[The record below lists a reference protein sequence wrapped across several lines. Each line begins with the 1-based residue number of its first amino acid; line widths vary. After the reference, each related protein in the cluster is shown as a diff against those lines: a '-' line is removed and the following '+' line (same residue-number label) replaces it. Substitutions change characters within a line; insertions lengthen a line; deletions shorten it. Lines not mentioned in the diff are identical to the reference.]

1 MDLSVKM
8 QGALNS
14 QVANEFHSAYLYLS
28 MSAWLD
34 ERNLP
39 GMAKWLRKQSQEE
52 LGHGMKI
59 LGFITDRRGVVE
71 LAGISKPPASW
82 DSPAA
87 VFENAFNHE
96 QGVTHAIHGLVEL
109 AEGEKDR
116 ATVSFLDWFVTEQ
129 VEEEASTAAAME
141 RLKLADSHAGA
152 LLALDAEFGRRE

>member
-39 GMAKWLRKQSQEE
+39 GMGKWLRKQAQEE

-59 LGFITDRRGVVE
+59 LKFISDRRGVVE
-71 LAGISKPPASW
+71 LAAVSKPPASW
-82 DSPAA
+82 PSPAG
-87 VFENAFNHE
+87 VFEAAFKHE

-109 AEGEKDR
+109 AEGGKDR

-129 VEEEASTAAAME
+129 VEEEASTSQAAE
-141 RLKLADSHAGA
+141 RLKLAGDKPGA